1 VIANTRLLPVNL
13 ACQTEAKKKR
23 EQLKREKPKKTV
35 KKETLKG
42 KVPSSAGGGI
52 SREPRRPKY

>member
-35 KKETLKG
+35 KKETLK
-42 KVPSSAGGGI
+42 
-52 SREPRRPKY
+52 R